1 MPTTSTTT
9 TEGGAPAAK
18 RARTEPQPTVVGVAG
33 CTASGKSTLCDAIVE
48 RCGGE
53 GRAIV
58 VSVDDFFL
66 PDDHPQMPRLP
77 EDCALPAAAT
87 HLPAHFTF
95 RCAQGS
101 RPTRPWPG

>member
-1 MPTTSTTT
+1 MPTTTT

-77 EDCALPAAAT
+77 DDCAPTWSRLPPPRPF
-87 HLPAHFTF
+87 HPFPYEP
-95 RCAQGS
+95 QGS

>member
-1 MPTTSTTT
+1 MPTTTTTT

-66 PDDHPQMPRLP
+66 PDDHPQMPRLHRGR
-77 EDCALPAAAT
+77 LT
-87 HLPAHFTF
+87 ST
-95 RCAQGS
+95 GI
-101 RPTRPWPG
+101 